1 MQNMNVSTAIHQRTA
16 VRAFERD
23 YVMADGIKR
32 RLLELAMQAPSA
44 WNIQHWRFVLVEDPT
59 QRAAL
64 QIAAANQTQFTDA
77 AMLVAIV
84 VDLDAWK
91 RNPARYFDA
100 ADDDVADVLGAKV
113 IEFYTDRDWLARDE
127 AMRSCGL
134 AAQTLMLA
142 TTEMRLA
149 SCPMDIFEADTVK
162 SLLNLPQGH
171 ETAMFVAIGKAK
183 ADQGMDRMGRLPYD
197 EIVTVD
203 RFPAP

>member
-1 MQNMNVSTAIHQRTA
+1 MQNMNVGTAIHQRTA

-32 RLLELAMQAPSA
+32 RLLELAMQAPS
-44 WNIQHWRFVLVEDPT
+44 
-59 QRAAL
+59 
-64 QIAAANQTQFTDA
+64 
-77 AMLVAIV
+77 
-84 VDLDAWK
+84 AWK

-142 TTEMRLA
+142 TTEMGLA
-149 SCPMDIFEADTVK
+149 SYPMDIFEADTVK